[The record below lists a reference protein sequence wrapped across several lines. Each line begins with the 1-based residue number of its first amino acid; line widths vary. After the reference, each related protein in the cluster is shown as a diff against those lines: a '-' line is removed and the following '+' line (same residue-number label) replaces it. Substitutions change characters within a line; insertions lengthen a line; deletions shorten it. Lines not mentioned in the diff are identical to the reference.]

1 MSYPILYLVMAYQYG
16 CEQGHIYPVG
26 VYRTKEAARHNARKE
41 YFNRG
46 SKYSVKM
53 FETRH
58 PNKSNPNRLKP
69 IYHLISH
76 YKGKLKS
83 FSQT

>member
-1 MSYPILYLVMAYQYG
+1 MTYLVMAYQYD

-26 VYRTKEAARHNARKE
+26 VYRTKDAAKHNARKI
-41 YFNRG
+41 YFDRG
-46 SKYSVKM
+46 MKYSVRV

-58 PNKSNPNRLKP
+58 PNKSNPNRLKQ
-69 IYHLISH
+69 IIHLVSR